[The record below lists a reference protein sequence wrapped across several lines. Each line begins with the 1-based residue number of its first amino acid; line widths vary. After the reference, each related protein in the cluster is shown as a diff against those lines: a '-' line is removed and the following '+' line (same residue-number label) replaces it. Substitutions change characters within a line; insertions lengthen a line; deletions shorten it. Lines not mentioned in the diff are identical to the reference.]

1 VDQPQ
6 LLGLCRQFEAAL
18 LRSIIPSS
26 MFGQRALA
34 ASSPSEDAGAEED
47 DSNAERSSPLDTLF
61 SDAFAQALERAG
73 GVGLAADLYR
83 SLGRDRS
90 SGAGR

>member
-1 VDQPQ
+1 MDQPQ
-6 LLGLCRQFEAAL
+6 LLGLCREFEAAL
-18 LRSIIPSS
+18 LRSILPAST
-26 MFGQRALA
+26 FGQRALA
-34 ASSPSEDAGAEED
+34 ASPPSEEDGAAAG
-47 DSNAERSSPLDTLF
+47 DSTPEQSGPLDTLF